1 MHSMNGHGGRATRAR
16 ADARRIVIQTRHTL
30 EVAGAEV
37 RHRLSTP
44 RTGAV
49 IAGAAVVGAALLIG
63 LPEAILGA
71 IAGLVVHHILE
82 RKRSS

>member
-1 MHSMNGHGGRATRAR
+1 MHSVNGHGGRATRAR
-16 ADARRIVIQTRHTL
+16 ADARRVVVQTRHTL

-37 RHRLSTP
+37 RQRLSKP
-44 RTGAV
+44 RTAAAL
-49 IAGAAVVGAALLIG
+49 AGAAVVGAALVIG

-82 RKRSS
+82 RKR